1 MKRSHQSSLIWMH
14 IVVIIYGFTAILG
27 KLIEMPAIQMVW
39 YRMLFASI
47 GLLAYLLLK
56 KKSLLITPK
65 QILKLILIGFV
76 VAAHWIAFFHAIKIS
91 NISVTLGIIS
101 SGALFASVLE
111 PIFFRKKIDWLELL
125 VGIFIVIGLYLIF
138 SYELNYISGIIVA
151 IIATVLA
158 TTFTILNK
166 KYITQHSPTLISFYE
181 MVGGFIGISLYL
193 IFTGGFSSDF
203 FSPSMSDIT
212 YLLILGLICTAF
224 AFAVSVDVMKELS
237 AYTVIL
243 SINMEPIYG
252 IILAFFIFGES
263 EYMTSGFYA
272 GTVMILASVFLFP
285 ILKRQKAV
293 ID

>member
-1 MKRSHQSSLIWMH
+1 MH